1 MSEAFEKRG
10 LPGLGIRT
18 GVNSGD
24 ATVGNMGSKSR
35 FSITAMGDNVNL
47 AARLEPINNQYG
59 TDQMIS
65 GATLEM
71 EDGERD
77 EFLTR
82 PIDLVAVKGRST
94 GTAIHELIGFNN
106 GEKFTDHLAPWAEA
120 IDLYRNM
127 KFKEAI
133 MAFEKVQQIKP
144 DDRPTKLYLE
154 RCAVMAEDPPEAGW
168 DGAFVMKSKG

>member
-1 MSEAFEKRG
+1 
-10 LPGLGIRT
+10 
-18 GVNSGD
+18 
-24 ATVGNMGSKSR
+24 MGSKSR

-71 EDGERD
+71 ADGERD

-82 PIDLVAVKGRST
+82 PIDLVAVEGRST
-94 GTAIHELIGFNN
+94 GTAIHELIRFNN

-127 KFKEAI
+127 KFKKAI
-133 MAFEKVQQIKP
+133 MAFEKVQ
-144 DDRPTKLYLE
+144 
-154 RCAVMAEDPPEAGW
+154 
-168 DGAFVMKSKG
+168 